1 MVGQDVSTV
10 GRGAIGRKPRSLS
23 AGRDPRFGARFVL
36 RIQPDC
42 LGHGACPY
50 ALDQRY
56 RDDASVAQLDHER
69 AISDADLSSRR
80 RDEDLRPGVR
90 TFTVGDYVIA
100 YRIDGDNL
108 LILRVLRGSRDIES
122 LFRA

>member
-1 MVGQDVSTV
+1 MG
-10 GRGAIGRKPRSLS
+10 
-23 AGRDPRFGARFVL
+23 
-36 RIQPDC
+36 
-42 LGHGACPY
+42 
-50 ALDQRY
+50 
-56 RDDASVAQLDHER
+56 
-69 AISDADLSSRR
+69 RR